1 MIIPIMA
8 EIAVIIVTHN
18 SQDVLPHCLDAL
30 NRQQTRQTIS
40 VDIVLVDSGSKDVS
54 YLAAYRERAGIKVI
68 LAENI
73 GFSRANNLGC
83 QAVSQTAEFILF
95 LNPDTFLAE
104 NALQKA
110 LEVLQEN
117 EEIGCTGARLLG
129 FDRKRGVPTGLLDS
143 TGVFRKWYGCWYD
156 RSQGEKETGQYSVP
170 EDVPALCG
178 AFLFCRQAVLAQL
191 TLEQS
196 DCTAVFEPDFFLYKE
211 DIELCLRIRKLGW
224 RIVYHPEIKGYHCR
238 GWQKNRQR
246 IPYQQRLT
254 AARSELILYKKHP
267 SFYICWAV
275 FKYLLVR
282 WLKI

>member
-1 MIIPIMA
+1 MLSR
-8 EIAVIIVTHN
+8 E
-18 SQDVLPHCLDAL
+18 LELAL
-30 NRQQTRQTIS
+30 
-40 VDIVLVDSGSKDVS
+40 
-54 YLAAYRERAGIKVI
+54 IK
-68 LAENI
+68 
-73 GFSRANNLGC
+73 
-83 QAVSQTAEFILF
+83 
-95 LNPDTFLAE
+95 
-104 NALQKA
+104 
-110 LEVLQEN
+110 
-117 EEIGCTGARLLG
+117 
-129 FDRKRGVPTGLLDS
+129 
-143 TGVFRKWYGCWYD
+143 
-156 RSQGEKETGQYSVP
+156 
-170 EDVPALCG
+170 